1 MSESNTSKDGNE
13 QAEDAVEETAGTA
26 PPTDDFR
33 KPAVEVRASRN
44 VAAVPPEAPP
54 RPDPF
59 TAVWYKNPFV
69 VSFLIG
75 VVTITWLHGRLRHVP
90 DPPPVVGELAV
101 GGWTDASG
109 ADLDGSVFAE
119 SVTVVGF
126 VEPGAEVADCG
137 APRLLSK
144 LWFMFQDED
153 IDARVMTVSLGAGEA
168 KDWAALE
175 GVLGSREN
183 WTFAGPT
190 TPEAAEALSG
200 ALATA
205 RPEWDEWRAQNPR
218 PPARILVAEPPPCA
232 SELLRDVVLVDAD
245 GNLRGF
251 YQAQAWD
258 VESELF
264 HRVQHILR
272 VQAEE

>member
-1 MSESNTSKDGNE
+1 MSESNTSNDAKDRAAE
-13 QAEDAVEETAGTA
+13 TAEDPAGTP
-26 PPTDDFR
+26 PPTEDFR
-33 KPAVEVRASRN
+33 RPAVEVRASRN
-44 VAAVPPEAPP
+44 VPAVPYEAPP

-90 DPPPVVGELAV
+90 DPPPVVGALPV
-101 GGWTDASG
+101 DGWTDASDT
-109 ADLDGSVFAE
+109 ALDGSVFAE

-126 VEPGAEVADCG
+126 VAPGAELAECG

-153 IDARVMTVSLGAGEA
+153 IDARVMTVSLDVGEA
-168 KDWAALE
+168 KDWAAIE
-175 GVLGSREN
+175 GVLGSRDN

-190 TPEAAEALSG
+190 TPEAAEALSD

-218 PPARILVAEPPPCA
+218 PPARIIVAEPPPCA
-232 SELLRDVVLVDAD
+232 LEPLRDVVLVDAE

-251 YQAQAWD
+251 FEAQAWD
-258 VESELF
+258 IESEVF